1 MVCAFRSGNG
11 RWRLTEYCDET
22 KVLRREEAVALLDK
36 EIYVAGLAVLNNVRW
51 DGCISFLAYAYETGL
66 NEVFS
71 LCLSGE
77 DCLVAMVSIYFLY
90 GNPYLAAGE
99 GGV

>member
-1 MVCAFRSGNG
+1 M
-11 RWRLTEYCDET
+11 
-22 KVLRREEAVALLDK
+22 
-36 EIYVAGLAVLNNVRW
+36 AGLAVLNNVRW